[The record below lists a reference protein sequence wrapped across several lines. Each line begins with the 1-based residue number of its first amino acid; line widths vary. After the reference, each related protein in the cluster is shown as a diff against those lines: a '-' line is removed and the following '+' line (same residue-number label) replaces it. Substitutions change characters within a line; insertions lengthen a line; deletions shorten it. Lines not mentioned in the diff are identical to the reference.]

1 MEDKFWNLFM
11 ENVGT
16 PFTVFIF
23 LSWYTNNGSNVVII
37 SLLFALAVVITAAS
51 PRVAILEA
59 VLGVLVLFGCRQL
72 FLIPISAPWMKTPF
86 CWFDKQTACAGVLT
100 FAIVKGLL
108 ALYSKITKVTNK

>member
-1 MEDKFWNLFM
+1 MEVDKFWNIIM
-11 ENVGT
+11 EYIGT

-23 LSWYTNNGSNVVII
+23 LSWYTNNGTNVVII

-51 PRVAILEA
+51 PRIAILEA

-86 CWFDKQTACAGVLT
+86 CWFDKQTACAGVIA
-100 FAIVKGLL
+100 FVIVKVFLY
-108 ALYSKITKVTNK
+108 LYSKITNK